1 MVAWLFGKLRTAR
14 LLHGMKGAEPL
25 QLTKQPVVSAASQRW
40 RTRTSNGSG
49 RSVGRWLSVVGGGG
63 RWSVVGAVGR

>member
-1 MVAWLFGKLRTAR
+1 
-14 LLHGMKGAEPL
+14 MKGAEPL

-49 RSVGRWLSVVGGGG
+49 RSVGRSVAVGGRRWWSVVGG
-63 RWSVVGAVGR
+63 RCSQECSRPVVVAPG